1 MQHASAVIDP
11 TAELATGVTV
21 GPYSIIGPR
30 VQIAA
35 GTQIGPHV
43 VIRSDTR
50 IGCDNTIYQFASVGE
65 DPQDRKYQGEH
76 SQLIIGDRNQIREFC
91 TIHRGTAQD
100 DGITRIGNDNL
111 LMAYAHIAH
120 DCQIGNHVVMANGA
134 SLGGHVRLA
143 DWVVLGGF
151 TMIRQFCQMGAHSF
165 VAMGAAVR
173 KDVVPYMLVEGAP
186 ARLCGI
192 NREGLKRRGF
202 SAAQVS
208 VVKQA
213 YRLLTSGQLL
223 TEVLDELV
231 MMAVQHPVLQPV
243 VAFLQSERRGCSIL
257 RKTVT
262 G

>member
-1 MQHASAVIDP
+1 MRHASAVIDP

-50 IGCDNTIYQFASVGE
+50 IGCDNIIYQFASVGE

-76 SQLIIGDRNQIREFC
+76 SRLIIGDRNQIRECC

-111 LMAYAHIAH
+111 FMAYTHVAH
-120 DCQIGNHVVMANGA
+120 DCQIGNQVVMANGA
-134 SLGGHVRLA
+134 TLAGHVRLN

-151 TMIRQFCQMGAHSF
+151 SAVLQFCQIGMHGFVTSGAS
-165 VAMGAAVR
+165 VR
-173 KDVVPYMLVEGAP
+173 KDVVPYMLVDGVP
-186 ARLCGI
+186 AALRGI
-192 NREGLKRRGF
+192 NHEGLRRRGF
-202 SAAQVS
+202 SAAQTS
-208 VVKQA
+208 AVKQA

-223 TEVLDELV
+223 TNVLDELV
-231 MMAVQHPVLQPV
+231 MMAAQHPVLQPM

-257 RKTVT
+257 RKPVT